1 MTLFAIPENPVPP
14 GAVSGFI
21 TTPDGAELRV
31 ARFPVEGPARGTVCV
46 LHGRTECIEKYFE
59 AVEEL
64 RGRGFA
70 VATFDWRGQGGSVRL
85 LRRALSGHIED
96 FEHYLVDVDA
106 FMRQV
111 VEPDCP
117 RPHFALAHSMGGTVA
132 LAAALAEPSYFAR
145 MVLTA
150 PMLRI
155 AVTRLSTATLGRLCG
170 LLEFFGIGELPA
182 GRAGRPIELG
192 PFAGNPLTSDP
203 RRFARMGAIL
213 RAAPELTLGSPTISW
228 LHAAARA
235 MRRLGEPDALAGLK
249 VPVLFVAAGAD
260 RIVSTAAIEA
270 LARRVRLGA
279 CITIPGASHEILQ
292 ERDRIREQFWAA
304 FDAFIT
310 DTAAEAALPVSEGPV
325 GSTALGSTALGST
338 ILGSTA

>member
-31 ARFPVEGPARGTVCV
+31 ARFPAEGTARGTVCL
-46 LHGRTECIEKYFE
+46 LHGRTECIEKYYE
-59 AVEEL
+59 VIGEL

-85 LRRALSGHIED
+85 LRRAMRGHIED
-96 FEHYLVDVDA
+96 FDHYLADVDA
-106 FMRQV
+106 FMGRV
-111 VEPDCP
+111 VQPDCP

-132 LAAALAEPSYFAR
+132 LAAAVAQPSYFAR
-145 MVLTA
+145 MVLAA
-150 PMLRI
+150 PMLQI
-155 AVTRLSTATLGRLCG
+155 AVTRMSTATLGRVCG
-170 LLEFFGIGELPA
+170 LLEFFGIGELSI

-203 RRFARMGAIL
+203 KRFARMGAIL
-213 RAAPELTLGSPTISW
+213 RAAPELTLGSPSISW

-235 MRRLGEPDALAGLK
+235 MRRLAEPDALAGLR

-260 RIVSTAAIEA
+260 RVVSTPAIEA
-270 LARRVRLGA
+270 LARRIRLGA
-279 CITIPGASHEILQ
+279 CITIPGALHEILQ
-292 ERDRIREQFWAA
+292 ERDPIRAQFWAA
-304 FDAFIT
+304 FDAFVT
-310 DTAAEAALPVSEGPV
+310 EAAAEGP
-325 GSTALGSTALGST
+325 LGSA
-338 ILGSTA
+338 A